1 MGRAGGGRLG
11 PGADLSHYA
20 PHPGRR
26 GPFYGCLKKRR
37 RAGNRDQLY
46 LDGRKRKE
54 VFRDYEP
61 FIRDTLSEPDTFLER
76 KEYVLFGDQLY
87 LMPAD
92 MPDMKGL
99 KILRPGLHMGTLKKN
114 RFEPSHA
121 LALALRKEEAQCF
134 WELSPSGDSIIRYLK
149 GEALSED
156 AGTPEGCLKGW
167 VLVCTGGFSLGWA
180 KYAKGMLK
188 NHYPKGLRWN

>member
-1 MGRAGGGRLG
+1 MPHILEGEGHYMAVLRKEGEPQNAAKAG
-11 PGADLSHYA
+11 S
-20 PHPGRR
+20 
-26 GPFYGCLKKRR
+26 
-37 RAGNRDQLY
+37 RDRLY
-46 LDGRKRKE
+46 LDSRKRKE
-54 VFRDYEP
+54 VFRDYDP
-61 FIRDTLSEPDTFLER
+61 FIRNTLSEPDTFLER

-87 LMPAD
+87 LVPAD

-99 KILRPGLHMGTLKKN
+99 KILRPGLHLGTLKKN

-121 LALALRKEEAQCF
+121 LALALRKEEVKCS
-134 WELSPSGDSIIRYLK
+134 WELSPSGDSVIRYLR

-156 AGTPEGCLKGW
+156 AGIPEGRLKGW

-180 KYAKGMLK
+180 KYAGGMLK

>member
-1 MGRAGGGRLG
+1 M
-11 PGADLSHYA
+11 
-20 PHPGRR
+20 
-26 GPFYGCLKKRR
+26 
-37 RAGNRDQLY
+37 
-46 LDGRKRKE
+46 
-54 VFRDYEP
+54 FRDYEP

-121 LALALRKEEAQCF
+121 LALSLRKEETQCF
-134 WELSPSGDSIIRYLK
+134 WELPP
-149 GEALSED
+149 
-156 AGTPEGCLKGW
+156 PE
-167 VLVCTGGFSLGWA
+167 TA
-180 KYAKGMLK
+180 
-188 NHYPKGLRWN
+188 

>member
-1 MGRAGGGRLG
+1 M
-11 PGADLSHYA
+11 
-20 PHPGRR
+20 
-26 GPFYGCLKKRR
+26 
-37 RAGNRDQLY
+37 
-46 LDGRKRKE
+46 
-54 VFRDYEP
+54 
-61 FIRDTLSEPDTFLER
+61 
-76 KEYVLFGDQLY
+76 LFGDQLY

>member
-1 MGRAGGGRLG
+1 MAGPEAEGWGLERTFRIM
-11 PGADLSHYA
+11 
-20 PHPGRR
+20 PHILEGEGHFMAVLRKEGEPETAV
-26 GPFYGCLKKRR
+26 K
-37 RAGNRDQLY
+37 AGNRDQLY

-99 KILRPGLHMGTLKKN
+99 KILRPVFIWAPLK
-114 RFEPSHA
+114 RTV
-121 LALALRKEEAQCF
+121 
-134 WELSPSGDSIIRYLK
+134 LSLPMPWPCRSGKRRRSAS
-149 GEALSED
+149 GNCPP
-156 AGTPEGCLKGW
+156 PE
-167 VLVCTGGFSLGWA
+167 TA
-180 KYAKGMLK
+180 
-188 NHYPKGLRWN
+188 